1 MTTRQTDDLRVEP
14 SLGELVATASQELS
28 ELLRKEVQL
37 AKLEITQEVVR
48 AGKGAG
54 MLGAAGVAAALAGL
68 LLNIALAFALGEAV
82 GLGWGFALLGAVYLA
97 AAGALALTGKKGLSR
112 LGPPTQTIR
121 SVKDDVDWAKH
132 PTRT

>member
-1 MTTRQTDDLRVEP
+1 VTARQADDLTVEP
-14 SLGELVATASQELS
+14 SLGQLVSTATADLS

-54 MLGAAGVAAALAGL
+54 MLGGAGVAAGLGALF
-68 LLNIALAFALGEAV
+68 LNIALAFAIGSAV
-82 GLGWGFALLGAVYLA
+82 GLGWGFAIVGLLYLV

-112 LGPPTQTIR
+112 LGPPTRTIET
-121 SVKDDVDWAKH
+121 VKDDLDWAKH
-132 PTRT
+132 PTHT